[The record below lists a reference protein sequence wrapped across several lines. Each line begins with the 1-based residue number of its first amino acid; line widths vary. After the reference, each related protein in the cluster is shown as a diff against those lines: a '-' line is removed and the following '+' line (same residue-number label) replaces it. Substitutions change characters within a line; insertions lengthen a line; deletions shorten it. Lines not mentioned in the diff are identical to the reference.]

1 MERSCFF
8 LANVSF
14 FIRLKNFLQKIFSTR
29 YERILCC
36 RFEPIALVKLI
47 FTTFAPM
54 VNQDQ
59 LKELGSRIEAIE
71 AYLKIKDKRIQLQE
85 EELKTQDP
93 SFWDDPKAAEA
104 QMRSIRTLKFWIEGV
119 DKMKTMLDDLEV
131 LLEFVKEGAAEEHEV
146 DDLHKELVTQIEE
159 LELKNMLSGEEDALS
174 AVLQITAGAG
184 GTESCD
190 WASMLMRMYLMWG
203 QKNGYKITELN
214 FQEGD
219 VAGVKT
225 VTLEFEGEF
234 AFGYLKGENGVHRL
248 VRISPFDSNAKRH
261 TSFAS
266 VYVYPLV
273 DDNIEI
279 NINPADITWDTF
291 RSGGAGGQNV
301 NKVETA
307 VRLKHA
313 PSGIIIEN
321 SESRS
326 QLANKEKAMQLLR
339 SQLYELEL
347 RARMEKRSEIEAG
360 KKKIE
365 WGSQIRNYVMHPYK
379 LVKDVRTGQET
390 GNVDAV
396 MDGDINEFLKAFLM
410 MYGS

>member
-1 MERSCFF
+1 
-8 LANVSF
+8 
-14 FIRLKNFLQKIFSTR
+14 
-29 YERILCC
+29 
-36 RFEPIALVKLI
+36 
-47 FTTFAPM
+47 M